1 MKAAES
7 SRDKAVISL
16 LADSGARRS
25 EITSIRIGDLDLGR
39 NRIKVA
45 GKGGRE
51 GHLVFGPTT
60 KQFLAAYIDEAKPT
74 DTLLGLTTQGLK
86 TVLRRLGQKTG
97 IKCNA
102 HSFRRGF
109 ATELRRKGLN
119 ELDIAELGRWSST
132 VMVKRYSMAYNFDD
146 AAKRYQPLVE

>member
-1 MKAAES
+1 M
-7 SRDKAVISL
+7 
-16 LADSGARRS
+16 
-25 EITSIRIGDLDLGR
+25 
-39 NRIKVA
+39 A
-45 GKGGRE
+45 GKGDKE

-60 KQFLAAYIDEAKPT
+60 KRFLTAYIEEAKPT

-132 VMVKRYSMAYNFDD
+132 VMVKRYSMAYTFDD